1 MANSTPSS
9 ILNELAKCNKVTA
22 HYQVVKEAGPAHQ
35 KVYNVHLHIG
45 GHGPFEGVGSSLK
58 AARNAAASRALIE
71 GAPGLHINPT
81 VELNILSMKSG
92 EIANYRELDSVSL
105 PPRQNEYESL
115 FTSHQTYSSIQ
126 QPLHRRPP
134 PRTRRLWRMS
144 VTICQRTYIGEGHTK
159 SEARGNAASHALLE
173 LKGHL
178 IEKAKIIEIE
188 RVQQQQAVL
197 QLNGV
202 DQTTAAI
209 KPPSAVSK
217 VHEIANRN
225 KHAISFET
233 VNENGPAHVKM
244 FYIKCKVGNTEVLG
258 QGVGKKAAKNDA
270 AEKMLVRLKDVTP
283 ISDVSKD
290 MNGKKSS
297 RSRNSGRPSSQKPR
311 NESGLNPKLDAVT
324 YLTQLMQL
332 RKENAPVYTLKADA
346 GPQQKAQYGR
356 VRYQIQN
363 TFHIQVSIGE
373 FNAVGYGEN
382 KKIAKA
388 NAASNLLTLIGMN
401 LDELRRKQEEE
412 LKNKASPTSHLNQAI
427 DALHKKPLNRAPG
440 SPLGYANTLTIK
452 QRLEQHEIKNLTCKK
467 KLEYIAR
474 TEGFQV
480 LYNDFIKSSND
491 EKIEYASHLALLTSK
506 PLVFQGSAATV
517 DRAREDAARKALESL
532 INNPL
537 ETSA

>member
-134 PRTRRLWRMS
+134 PRRRLWRMS

-270 AEKMLVRLKDVTP
+270 AEKMLVRLKDITP
-283 ISDVSKD
+283 AADQAKD
-290 MNGKKSS
+290 GESGKKSS

-346 GPQQKAQYGR
+346 GPQQKVQYGR
-356 VRYQIQN
+356 VRYQ
-363 TFHIQVSIGE
+363 IQVSIGE

-440 SPLGYANTLTIK
+440 SPLGYGTHGNTLTIK
-452 QRLEQHEIKNLTCKK
+452 QRLEQPEVRQLTCKK

-480 LYNDFIKSSND
+480 LYNDFIKNSSD
-491 EKIEYASHLALLTSK
+491 DKIEYASHLACLTSK
-506 PLVFQGSAATV
+506 PLVFQGSASTV
-517 DRAREDAARKALESL
+517 ERAREDAARKALESL
-532 INNPL
+532 VNHPL
-537 ETSA
+537 ETAQ

>member
-1 MANSTPSS
+1 MLCFLKEMANSTPSS

-35 KVYNVHLHIG
+35 KVYNVHLHVG

-92 EIANYRELDSVSL
+92 EIATYRELDSVSL
-105 PPRQNEYESL
+105 PPRPNDYESL
-115 FTSHQTYSSIQ
+115 FQHQTYSSIQ

-134 PRTRRLWRMS
+134 QRTRRLWRMS

-178 IEKAKIIEIE
+178 IEKAKILEIE
-188 RVQQQQAVL
+188 RVQQHQAVL
-197 QLNGV
+197 QINGV
-202 DQTTAAI
+202 DSTTAAI

-217 VHEIANRN
+217 VHELANRS
-225 KHAISFET
+225 KLAISFET

-244 FYIKCKVGNTEVLG
+244 FYIKCKVGSIEVLG

-270 AEKMLVRLKDVTP
+270 AEKMLVRLKDNPAITAE
-283 ISDVSKD
+283 SANKD
-290 MNGKKSS
+290 GVKKPS
-297 RSRNSGRPSSQKPR
+297 RSRSSGRPGTTLKPR
-311 NESGLNPKLDAVT
+311 NESGLNPKLDSVT

-346 GPQQKAQYGR
+346 GPQQKSQYGR
-356 VRYQIQN
+356 VRYQIQ
-363 TFHIQVSIGE
+363 VAIGD

-388 NAASNLLTLIGMN
+388 SAASNLLTLIGMN
-401 LDELRRKQEEE
+401 LEELRRKHEEDQ
-412 LKNKASPTSHLNQAI
+412 KNRTTADLQ
-427 DALHKKPLNRAPG
+427 KKPLNLAPG
-440 SPLGYANTLTIK
+440 SPLAYHDNLTIK
-452 QRLEQHEIKNLTCKK
+452 QRLEKPEIKIMTCKQ

-474 TEGFQV
+474 CENFQV
-480 LYNDFIKSSND
+480 LYNDFLKEED
-491 EKIEYASHLALLTSK
+491 GTQYASHLALLTSK
-506 PLVFQGSAATV
+506 PLVFHGAASTV
-517 DRAREDAARKALESL
+517 TRAREDAARKALREL
-532 INNPL
+532 INNP
-537 ETSA
+537 EATK

>member
-58 AARNAAASRALIE
+58 SARNAAASRALIE

-92 EIANYRELDSVSL
+92 EIATYRELDSVSL
-105 PPRQNEYESL
+105 PPRQTDYESL
-115 FTSHQTYSSIQ
+115 FQHQTYSSIQ
-126 QPLHRRPP
+126 QPLHRRPPP

-197 QLNGV
+197 QLNGI
-202 DQTTAAI
+202 DETTAAI

-225 KHAISFET
+225 KHPISFET

-244 FYIKCKVGNTEVLG
+244 FYIKCRVGSTEILG

-270 AEKMLVRLKDVTP
+270 AEKMLVRLKDNSVMTD
-283 ISDVSKD
+283 SSHDA
-290 MNGKKSS
+290 GKKPS
-297 RSRNSGRPSSQKPR
+297 RPRNSRNMMTQKTR
-311 NESGLNPKLDAVT
+311 TESGLDPKLDPVT

-346 GPQQKAQYGR
+346 GPQQKSQYGR
-356 VRYQIQN
+356 VRYQIQ
-363 TFHIQVSIGE
+363 VSIGE
-373 FNAVGYGEN
+373 YTAVGYGEN
-382 KKIAKA
+382 KKVAKA
-388 NAASNLLTLIGMN
+388 SAACNLLTMIGMN
-401 LDELRRKQEEE
+401 LDELKLKQEEE
-412 LKNKASPTSHLNQAI
+412 MKNKASPTSILNQAV

-440 SPLGYANTLTIK
+440 SSLGYNNMSIKAKLEQSELKTLTSK
-452 QRLEQHEIKNLTCKK
+452 Q

-474 TEGFQV
+474 TEQFQV
-480 LYNDFIKSSND
+480 LYNDFIKSSSGD
-491 EKIEYASHLALLTSK
+491 SAEYASHLAVLGDEPT
-506 PLVFQGSAATV
+506 VFHGNAPTV
-517 DRAREDAARKALESL
+517 DKAREDAAKKALDFL
-532 INNPL
+532 VNNNNN
-537 ETSA
+537 